1 MRPGIWVWGV
11 AILFGFVGVRFLSI
25 YMKNDGDLHFT
36 DESAAMAST
45 AVRAEII
52 NPSEVS
58 VVVENKSRFGYVDLA
73 VSCTFTGASGS
84 EIKSD
89 SVPIYKEFPAY
100 SNPVITI
107 VRFGVPSQ
115 AASVECV
122 GYEAELKTERLCS
135 VVISG
140 ESKGEMNCKDVE
152 L

>member
-25 YMKNDGDLHFT
+25 YIKNDGDLHFT

-84 EIKSD
+84 EIK
-89 SVPIYKEFPAY
+89 
-100 SNPVITI
+100 
-107 VRFGVPSQ
+107 
-115 AASVECV
+115 
-122 GYEAELKTERLCS
+122 
-135 VVISG
+135 
-140 ESKGEMNCKDVE
+140 
-152 L
+152 